1 MNTKVVIAG
10 TGLGCFSAG
19 LAVGYFGFSS
29 KIAKK
34 YEALYTKEIND
45 SKVVEYCVN
54 DVEALVSLYERES
67 KKTFGKETEYA
78 TVDEAVEALIGTEE
92 AIFDS
97 IVTYNPNALAVD
109 LAEEQIRNGTASALK
124 LVDLNAFDSS
134 KYNREDEMDIE
145 NRDPESPYII
155 SADEFN
161 ANEGDFEQRSLT
173 YYEDDDV
180 LADEKDLIIEEVEA
194 VVGVDNLTKF
204 GVGSGNKDL
213 LFIRNERLECD
224 FDVSRHESSYSKVV
238 LGFVEEPIVQKR
250 RNRKRGDDE

>member
-45 SKVVEYCVN
+45 SK
-54 DVEALVSLYERES
+54 EALVSLYERES

-97 IVTYNPNALAVD
+97 IVTYNPN
-109 LAEEQIRNGTASALK
+109 ALK